1 MPRIGTP
8 NLNLGTWLDNE
19 NPGAGSQTVD
29 NTGLNG
35 NWLKIDRAVGQEHNA
50 DGTHKMNII
59 GKSQLKTDVCDGV
72 TIEKDTTQGLRLKDG
87 GVTETKIANGAVTET
102 KIGTGAVTNAKVA
115 NDAIDSTKI
124 ANGAVTNAKI
134 ATNAV
139 TGDKIADSAIS
150 PSKFAF
156 KQFVGRISQSG
167 TLAPTVAVISNSLGG
182 DIVWSRIGTGYY
194 QGTLAGAFGTNS
206 AIVFITKGLG
216 AGFAFG
222 LAGGDTVDI
231 YSFNSAGTLSDDVL
245 SGGSLL
251 IQVY

>member
-1 MPRIGTP
+1 
-8 NLNLGTWLDNE
+8 
-19 NPGAGSQTVD
+19 
-29 NTGLNG
+29 
-35 NWLKIDRAVGQEHNA
+35 
-50 DGTHKMNII
+50 
-59 GKSQLKTDVCDGV
+59 
-72 TIEKDTTQGLRLKDG
+72 
-87 GVTETKIANGAVTET
+87 
-102 KIGTGAVTNAKVA
+102 VA

-139 TGDKIADSAIS
+139 TGDKIPDSAIS

-156 KQFVGRISQSG
+156 KQFVGKISQSG
-167 TLAPTVAVISNSLGG
+167 TLAPTVAVISNTLGG
-182 DIVWSRIGTGYY
+182 TVVWSRVGTGYY
-194 QGTLAGAFGTNS
+194 RGTLAGAFGTNS